1 MEDRDKKKAGQP
13 AMKPPDQAGAARQ
26 PEQIW
31 VCLTDHQQQAVFQSL
46 VWLCQEVLQAHHQT
60 PKEVPHEF
68 A

>member
-1 MEDRDKKKAGQP
+1 MEDRDKKKANQP
-13 AMKPPDQAGAARQ
+13 AMRPPDQEGQARL

-31 VCLTDHQQQAVFQSL
+31 VCLTDYQQQAVFQSL
-46 VWLCQEVLQAHHQT
+46 VWLCQEVLQEHHQT